1 MYHIKLLISSLTTRK
16 FKIWKLL
23 KQVTLGPR
31 LFWNQQRYLI
41 LFLYLKKLLPIRPTK
56 SVNPTYEICPSNLR
70 NMPIRPTKNV
80 NPTYEKCPSDL
91 QKLPIPKIRPS
102 VYRVSH
108 MLLDRQRVLLRFSEN
123 LRTNNHLEKLN
134 KTNSCEKARFL
145 EYYVFILEL
154 QL

>member
-1 MYHIKLLISSLTTRK
+1 MLENAAITIYLSYDSY
-16 FKIWKLL
+16 
-23 KQVTLGPR
+23 KQRRPVYD
-31 LFWNQQRYLI
+31 QLI
-41 LFLYLKKLLPIRPTK
+41 LAK
-56 SVNPTYEICPSNLR
+56 SAHPSYEICPSNLR
-70 NMPIRPTKNV
+70 NMPIRPTKKCPSDLRKVPIRPTKNV

-134 KTNSCEKARFL
+134 KTNIKISCEKS
-145 EYYVFILEL
+145 
-154 QL
+154 